1 VEDAIAWLTAWY
13 NLIYLF
19 ALAVAAF
26 FSLLQVFFGLL
37 PDAIDVE
44 VDVDGDGDLDLDVD
58 LDIADDVGD
67 HATFIGNAM
76 AFLGFGKAPLTILAL
91 TFLMIFGIVG
101 LVSSAVVKMVVIV
114 PVMPHLVNFFLVFGN
129 LIAAAVITGRLARF
143 LNALL
148 PGHSTVTRKGAK
160 EVGAEGEAASTIT
173 EKGGQVLIGPSR
185 WVDAVTG
192 PGRPEIPK
200 GSPVMLVDYDKEN
213 LRYTAERMR

>member
-1 VEDAIAWLTAWY
+1 MEEIIGWLTAWY

-19 ALAVAAF
+19 AIAVAVV
-26 FSLLQVFFGLL
+26 FSSLQVILGMI
-37 PDAIDVE
+37 PDAIDVDLDGDGDID
-44 VDVDGDGDLDLDVD
+44 VHVDGDGD
-58 LDIADDVGD
+58 IGE

-76 AFLGFGKAPLTILAL
+76 AFLGFGKAPLTILIL
-91 TFLMIFGIVG
+91 TFLMLFGIVG
-101 LVSSAVVKMVVIV
+101 LISSAIVKMVVIV

-129 LIAAAVITGRLARF
+129 FILAAIFTGRLAKF

-148 PGHSTVTRKGAK
+148 PGHSTTTQKGAK
-160 EVGAEGEAASTIT
+160 EVGSEGEAASTIT

-200 GSPVMLVDYDKEN
+200 GTPVMLVDYDKEN